1 MKKRL
6 FLLSLALLGIL
17 MLAGCAAG
25 ANPAV
30 DIPNNEGESD
40 GFWSGLWHG
49 LISPITFIIS
59 IFSDN
64 VNIYEVHNTG
74 NWYDF
79 GFMLGICMVFSGGAG
94 GAARASKR

>member
-1 MKKRL
+1 VKKKIL
-6 FLLSLALLGIL
+6 IL
-17 MLAGCAAG
+17 MLAILGIMMLAGCVAG
-25 ANPAV
+25 VNTAV
-30 DIPNNEGESD
+30 DVPNDEGETD

-59 IFSDN
+59 LFSDN

-79 GFMLGICMVFSGGAG
+79 GFILGI
-94 GAARASKR
+94 

>member
-1 MKKRL
+1 MKKRIL
-6 FLLSLALLGIL
+6 VMMLAICGIM
-17 MLAGCAAG
+17 MLAGCTAG
-25 ANPAV
+25 INTAV
-30 DIPNNEGESD
+30 DVPNDEGETD

-59 IFSDN
+59 LFSDN

-79 GFMLGICMVFSGGAG
+79 GFMFGVCMVFSGGAG